1 MNTIQN
7 LAVALMFATASAVPG
22 LVFADGKDHD
32 HAKAEPM
39 KSMPMADSGMTN
51 AEVRKVDKD
60 AKKITLKHEAIKNLD
75 MPGMTMVFQVK
86 DAALLDKA
94 QAGDKIKFKVINEGG
109 AYVVTDIQP
118 NK

>member
-1 MNTIQN
+1 MNTIRN
-7 LAVALMFATASAVPG
+7 LAVAIALTSVATFSGFA
-22 LVFADGKDHD
+22 LADDKGHD

-39 KSMPMADSGMTN
+39 KSMPMKDVDMTN

-94 QAGDKIKFKVINEGG
+94 QAGDKIRFKVISEGG